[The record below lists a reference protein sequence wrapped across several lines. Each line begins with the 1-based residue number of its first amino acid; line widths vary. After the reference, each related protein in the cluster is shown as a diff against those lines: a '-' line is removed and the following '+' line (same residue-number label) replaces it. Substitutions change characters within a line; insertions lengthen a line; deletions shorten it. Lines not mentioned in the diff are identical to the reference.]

1 MEMFLPSVFLML
13 VAYLFTMMFIPK
25 LSHLVILVGAI
36 AFIAVTAFNHY
47 SMFANEYKI
56 MTWADTAKQF
66 GPTLMIILIIV
77 LMGGYIMYISGAKGT
92 ANLPMPPA
100 NIPPPETATN
110 FVTNAIGQGLVA
122 AGATNVNRS
131 PNAPKS
137 ANVRTNIPIAN
148 TAHMGVAESVLSK
161 AP

>member
-1 MEMFLPSVFLML
+1 MFLPSVFLML
-13 VAYLFTMMFIPK
+13 VAYLFTITFIPN

-36 AFIAVTAFNHY
+36 AFIAITAYNHY
-47 SMFANEYKI
+47 SMFSNEYKI
-56 MTWADTAKQF
+56 MTWADTARQF
-66 GPTLMIILIIV
+66 APTLMIILVIA
-77 LMGGYIMYISGAKGT
+77 LMGGYIMYISTTGKA
-92 ANLPMPPA
+92 ASLPMPPA

-122 AGATNVNRS
+122 AGATNVNKA
-131 PNAPKS
+131 PNAGKS

>member
-13 VAYLFTMMFIPK
+13 VAYLFTITFIPK

-36 AFIAVTAFNHY
+36 AFIAITVFNHY
-47 SMFANEYKI
+47 SMFSNEYKI

-66 GPTLMIILIIV
+66 APTVMIILVIA
-77 LMGGYIMYISGAKGT
+77 LMGGYLMYMSSTGKGAT
-92 ANLPMPPA
+92 LPMPPA
-100 NIPPPETATN
+100 SIPPPETATN

-122 AGATNVNRS
+122 AGATPVNRS
-131 PNAPKS
+131 AS
-137 ANVRTNIPIAN
+137 VRTNVPIAN

>member
-13 VAYLFTMMFIPK
+13 VAYLFTITFIPK

-36 AFIAVTAFNHY
+36 AFIAITVFNHY
-47 SMFANEYKI
+47 SMFSNEYKI

-66 GPTLMIILIIV
+66 APTVMIILVIA
-77 LMGGYIMYISGAKGT
+77 LMGGYLMYMSSTGKG

-100 NIPPPETATN
+100 SIPPPETATN

-122 AGATNVNRS
+122 AGATPVNRS
-131 PNAPKS
+131 AS
-137 ANVRTNIPIAN
+137 VRTNVPIAN

>member
-1 MEMFLPSVFLML
+1 
-13 VAYLFTMMFIPK
+13 
-25 LSHLVILVGAI
+25 
-36 AFIAVTAFNHY
+36 
-47 SMFANEYKI
+47 MFANEYKI
-56 MTWADTAKQF
+56 MSWADTAKQF
-66 GPTLMIILIIV
+66 APTLMVISIIV

-92 ANLPMPPA
+92 ASLPMPPA

-131 PNAPKS
+131 PN
-137 ANVRTNIPIAN
+137 NVRTNVPIAN
-148 TAHMGVAESVLSK
+148 TAHMNVAESVLSK

>member
-1 MEMFLPSVFLML
+1 MFLPSVFLML
-13 VAYLFTMMFIPK
+13 VAYLFTITFIPK

-36 AFIAVTAFNHY
+36 AFIAITVFNHY
-47 SMFANEYKI
+47 SMFSNEYKI
-56 MTWADTAKQF
+56 MSWADTAKQF
-66 GPTLMIILIIV
+66 APTVMVISIIV
-77 LMGGYIMYISGAKGT
+77 LMGGYIMYISGGKGT

-131 PNAPKS
+131 PN
-137 ANVRTNIPIAN
+137 NVRNNVPIAN
-148 TAHMGVAESVLSK
+148 TAHMNVAESVLSK